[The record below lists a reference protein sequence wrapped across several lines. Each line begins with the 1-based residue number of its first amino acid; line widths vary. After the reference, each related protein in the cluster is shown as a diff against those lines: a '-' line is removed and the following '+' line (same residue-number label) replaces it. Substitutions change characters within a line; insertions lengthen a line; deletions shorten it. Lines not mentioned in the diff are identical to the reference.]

1 MNTNISNDN
10 RKCNIFWQYVKRY
23 IYFLALKKINQQAMV
38 LFGDHKYMV
47 DEAIVKYSHQV
58 NVVFEDEAVR
68 RGTKQATD
76 MHEFKTFIAVAVY
89 L

>member
-1 MNTNISNDN
+1 MIIESVIYSDSMS
-10 RKCNIFWQYVKRY
+10 KD
-23 IYFLALKKINQQAMV
+23 IYFLALKKINQQAMI